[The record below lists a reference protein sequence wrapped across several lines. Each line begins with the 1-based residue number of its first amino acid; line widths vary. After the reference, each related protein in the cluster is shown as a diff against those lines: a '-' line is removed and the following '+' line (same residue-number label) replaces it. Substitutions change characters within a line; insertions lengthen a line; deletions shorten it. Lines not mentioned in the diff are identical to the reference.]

1 MHFHR
6 NAKLGLAARRELVLA
21 VAAGASLREAAR
33 TFNVSVATAHRW
45 SKRWSEAPEEAR
57 QTLTCLLDRSSC
69 PHHSPRRLAPNLE
82 SAICECRRRT
92 GWGPR
97 LVAGATGFAHSTVW
111 KVLRRFGLSRP
122 PRPAREPANR
132 YEWPCPGDL
141 LHMDVSEYV
150 RFRRPGHRMTGDRRS
165 QDSLPDGI
173 DYVHAVVD
181 DHSRLAYA
189 EVLRGRPCRAARAF
203 LERALVFYAEHA
215 ISVRRV
221 MTDNAWAY
229 IKGRSFRE
237 LLASRDIRHRRR
249 SRTARAP
256 TARSSASTRRWRAS
270 GHTASSTARIV
281 SGHVLCHTGSTTTT
295 AVGRTARS
303 EVDLPSAAFT
313 TS

>member
-1 MHFHR
+1 
-6 NAKLGLAARRELVLA
+6 
-21 VAAGASLREAAR
+21 
-33 TFNVSVATAHRW
+33 
-45 SKRWSEAPEEAR
+45 
-57 QTLTCLLDRSSC
+57 
-69 PHHSPRRLAPNLE
+69 
-82 SAICECRRRT
+82 
-92 GWGPR
+92 
-97 LVAGATGFAHSTVW
+97 
-111 KVLRRFGLSRP
+111 
-122 PRPAREPANR
+122 
-132 YEWPCPGDL
+132 
-141 LHMDVSEYV
+141 MDVSEYV

-189 EVLRGRPCRAARAF
+189 EVLEDARAETARAF

-237 LLASRDIRHRRR
+237 LLASRDIRHLTTKPYRPRTNGKVERFHQTMAREWAYGLVYR
-249 SRTARAP
+249 SHRERARALP
-256 TARSSASTRRWRAS
+256 HWLD
-270 GHTASSTARIV
+270 HY
-281 SGHVLCHTGSTTTT
+281 T

-313 TS
+313 TSVGRTFS